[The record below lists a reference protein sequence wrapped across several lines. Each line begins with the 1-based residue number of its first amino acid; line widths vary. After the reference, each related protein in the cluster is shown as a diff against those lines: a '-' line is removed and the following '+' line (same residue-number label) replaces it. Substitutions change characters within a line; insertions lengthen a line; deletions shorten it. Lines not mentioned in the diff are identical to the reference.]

1 MNTEELLIDFYNGA
15 LLLRAVATWAHVATN
30 PARVLE
36 QLASFEHAY
45 EKLVELHGAG
55 KLGVG
60 AADFSAQN
68 LEHVKRLLRLV
79 QPGTDSREAR
89 QSADEVRCLAERCL
103 AALLHEDTPPNE
115 AA

>member
-36 QLASFEHAY
+36 QLASFERAY
-45 EKLVELHGAG
+45 EQLVELHAAG

-60 AADFSAQN
+60 VADFSRQN
-68 LEHVKRLLRLV
+68 LEHVKHLLRLV
-79 QPGTDSREAR
+79 QPGTESREAR
-89 QSADEVRCLAERCL
+89 ESADQVRCLAERCL
-103 AALLHEDTPPNE
+103 AALTREEPLPNE
-115 AA
+115 PA